1 MLNMENSTD
10 FESMFEECT
19 NLSEFNLSKIKVS
32 NINSM
37 KRMFYNCKKLKE
49 VDLSGFNTSKATNMS
64 AMFDGCYSLT
74 FLDLSGFDTSK
85 TEYMYDMFYSC
96 HSLAS
101 LDLSNWNI
109 SNAKDMNSI
118 FRGCG
123 HLHLLDISSFDFS
136 KIASTFEM
144 FSYCGNLTDLKFGK
158 NLRTSLNLYDCPLTH
173 KSAMSVINGL
183 GKPFADYTFTR
194 KELIGMKHQN
204 PRYKSTR
211 YRSINNI
218 INFSEETYNTL
229 SKNDIKLA
237 ENKNWKITSD
247 KWHHFNK
254 EIN

>member
-1 MLNMENSTD
+1 MIKIIGENKDKDCKFSFAGKYDQLETLNGLKPYYNYYCIVA
-10 FESMFEECT
+10 ESADET
-19 NLSEFNLSKIKVS
+19 NFKNLFQACQASIIYFH
-32 NINSM
+32 N
-37 KRMFYNCKKLKE
+37 F
-49 VDLSGFNTSKATNMS
+49 GTSKVTNMKG
-64 AMFDGCYSLT
+64 MFDGCYSLT

-109 SNAKDMNSI
+109 SNAKDMDSI

-229 SKNDIKLA
+229 SKNDIILA
-237 ENKNWKITSD
+237 ENINW
-247 KWHHFNK
+247 
-254 EIN
+254 